1 MPGTSIK
8 IVITQQDGTVLG
20 QYVLGEGEYVIGRE
34 IDSAIYIS
42 NQHISR
48 SHALLIISEDLVE
61 VEDLGSRAGTFL
73 DGMTVQ
79 GRTPILPGQKL
90 WVYDLGIDIDR
101 IANPLKADSEQEVH
115 YPMTQGTHLGAGRFT
130 LNRELGKGGMG
141 AVWLAWDEEVQEEVA
156 LKLVLGQRGL
166 SPESLEDLQ
175 REVNKSH
182 NLDHPN
188 IVQMGYFWNEPEEP
202 AFISLEYVEG
212 TDLDQLRSKSP
223 SELLLWNQVRQ
234 YMMQLCDALDYAH
247 SQKVAHRDI
256 KPSNFLINQKGNLK
270 LADFG
275 IAASLTESF
284 GTRPL
289 GNVSPSIQPGSQQF
303 DINSLTIATAGVLG
317 SGTPPFMS
325 PQQLEGAP
333 PKVTDDIYSVGATF
347 YELLTSRP
355 PFYQGNIAE
364 DVLYTPAT
372 PIRERLQEL
381 GLHNDL
387 PENVEAM
394 IMACLNKEPASR
406 PQSANEI
413 REWIKTSAAISTFH
427 KKVVVR
433 SMHRSGDTMAT
444 PPPPVPKP
452 SDPKSEFAEL
462 DAVYARPIP
471 VDGMQEL
478 DEMFGSQD
486 NIFRTSVSPWIYCII
501 MAGFTLGIIG
511 LDNHPNA
518 PSFMELAVGCGGMF
532 VLMNATLI
540 LSLWICMPRDR
551 LPFEG
556 NFSSIMWT
564 CIIFNLMIGS
574 VGFGSIMFLGT
585 LVAPMLMLIT
595 FFVAARKFFDCERK
609 QTFLIG
615 AFNTT
620 LIVSTLLLA
629 RTLT

>member
-223 SELLLWNQVRQ
+223 SGLLLWNQVRQ

-289 GNVSPSIQPGSQQF
+289 GNVSPSIQPLQCHC
-303 DINSLTIATAGVLG
+303 LG
-317 SGTPPFMS
+317 
-325 PQQLEGAP
+325 
-333 PKVTDDIYSVGATF
+333 
-347 YELLTSRP
+347 
-355 PFYQGNIAE
+355 
-364 DVLYTPAT
+364 
-372 PIRERLQEL
+372 
-381 GLHNDL
+381 
-387 PENVEAM
+387 
-394 IMACLNKEPASR
+394 
-406 PQSANEI
+406 
-413 REWIKTSAAISTFH
+413 
-427 KKVVVR
+427 
-433 SMHRSGDTMAT
+433 
-444 PPPPVPKP
+444 
-452 SDPKSEFAEL
+452 
-462 DAVYARPIP
+462 
-471 VDGMQEL
+471 
-478 DEMFGSQD
+478 
-486 NIFRTSVSPWIYCII
+486 
-501 MAGFTLGIIG
+501 
-511 LDNHPNA
+511 
-518 PSFMELAVGCGGMF
+518 
-532 VLMNATLI
+532 
-540 LSLWICMPRDR
+540 
-551 LPFEG
+551 
-556 NFSSIMWT
+556 
-564 CIIFNLMIGS
+564 
-574 VGFGSIMFLGT
+574 
-585 LVAPMLMLIT
+585 
-595 FFVAARKFFDCERK
+595 
-609 QTFLIG
+609 
-615 AFNTT
+615 
-620 LIVSTLLLA
+620 
-629 RTLT
+629 

>member
-90 WVYDLGIDIDR
+90 CVYDLGIDIDR

-115 YPMTQGTHLGAGRFT
+115 YPLTQGTHLGAERFT

-188 IVQMGYFWNEPEEP
+188 IVQMGYFWHEPEEP

-223 SELLLWNQVRQ
+223 SGLLSWNQVRQ

-284 GTRPL
+284 GT
-289 GNVSPSIQPGSQQF
+289 GSSGHVSPSIQPDSQQF

-355 PFYQGNIAE
+355 PFYQGNITE

-381 GLHNDL
+381 GLHNDF

-433 SMHRSGDTMAT
+433 SMHRSSDIKAT
-444 PPPPVPKP
+444 PPPPPKP
-452 SDPKSEFAEL
+452 SDPKSEFSEL
-462 DAVYARPIP
+462 DAVYSEPIP
-471 VDGMQEL
+471 AAGMREL

-501 MAGFTLGIIG
+501 MAGFILGIIG
-511 LDNHPNA
+511 LDNDPNA
-518 PSFMELAVGCGGMF
+518 PSFMEIVVGCGGMF

-564 CIIFNLMIGS
+564 CIIFNLMMGS

-585 LVAPMLMLIT
+585 LVAAMLMLIT

-620 LIVSTLLLA
+620 LIVSILLLV